1 MGVPAAWPHLH
12 VDRRTMS
19 EPQPVSDA
27 DRRLLAGI
35 EVAPR
40 AFGSLPLPATG
51 TEVAHFVALR
61 AAACVGA
68 DYSNLA
74 TLDESRQSLRL
85 FHGPFLAAEIADR
98 YTDVPLSAPFP
109 IAVAARTG
117 TAILLPDLDAYRARF
132 PEIVDDT
139 VAAGV
144 HATASLPLYRENGS
158 LVGAIGFAWTS
169 PVSFGVKLQSALHA
183 VAELCTA
190 TIERAERHD
199 ADHQFIVDLSASLL
213 GALPVMAGVETSAR
227 YLPATQTASVG
238 GDWYE
243 GILLGDQRLALVVGD
258 VAGHGLAAAAD
269 MALLRGMITA
279 LLHSG
284 VAMLDVF
291 GEVSD
296 VLRQR
301 VGLLL
306 ASAALIVVDI
316 DAETLTYA
324 TAGHPPPVVQL
335 PNGAVRRLDDAN
347 APMIGLASTL
357 RLARTMPFPVG
368 SRLVMFTDGLVER
381 HDRPFDIGIDQV
393 VDLLSVL
400 PNGLTTSE
408 VTDALLDALLAGA
421 GAEDDIAVVAVQH
434 MPEAAPG
441 PPVLDERERSQ
452 DTDKRPGASKT

>member
-1 MGVPAAWPHLH
+1 MP
-12 VDRRTMS
+12 
-19 EPQPVSDA
+19 
-27 DRRLLAGI
+27 
-35 EVAPR
+35 PR
-40 AFGSLPLPATG
+40 VFGSLPLPATG
-51 TEVAHFVALR
+51 AEVAQFVALR

-74 TLDESRQSLRL
+74 SFDESGRSLRL
-85 FHGPFLAAEIADR
+85 FHGAFLDPEIADR
-98 YTDVPLSAPFP
+98 YTDVPLDAPFP

-117 TAILLPDLDAYRARF
+117 TAILLPNIDAYRDRF
-132 PEIVDDT
+132 PEIVADT

-144 HATASLPLYRENGS
+144 HATASLPLYRESGS
-158 LVGAIGFAWTS
+158 LVGAIGFAWTN
-169 PVSFGVKLQSALHA
+169 PVRFDTKLQSALHA

-213 GALPVMAGVETSAR
+213 GALPVMAGIETSAR
-227 YLPATQTASVG
+227 YLPASQTAAVG

-243 GILLGDQRLALVVGD
+243 GVRLGDQRLALVVGD

-284 VAMLDVF
+284 VAVADVF

-301 VGLLL
+301 AGLLL
-306 ASAALIVVDI
+306 ASAALIVVDL

-324 TAGHPPPVVQL
+324 TAGHPPPLVQL
-335 PNGAVRRLDDAN
+335 PSGEVRRLDDAN
-347 APMIGLASTL
+347 APMIGLAST
-357 RLARTMPFPVG
+357 RRVAGRVPFPVG

-381 HDRPFDIGIDQV
+381 HDRAFDVGIDEIV
-393 VDLLSVL
+393 ELLSVL
-400 PNGLTTSE
+400 PSVLTPIE
-408 VTDALLDALLAGA
+408 VTDAILDELLAGA
-421 GAEDDIAVVAVQH
+421 AANDDVAVVAIQRV
-434 MPEAAPG
+434 A
-441 PPVLDERERSQ
+441 
-452 DTDKRPGASKT
+452 

>member
-1 MGVPAAWPHLH
+1 
-12 VDRRTMS
+12 MS
-19 EPQPVSDA
+19 ELPPVPDTV
-27 DRRLLAGI
+27 RLLLAGS
-35 EVAPR
+35 EVPPR
-40 AFGSLPLPATG
+40 VFGSLPLPATG
-51 TEVAHFVALR
+51 PEVAQFVALR

-74 TLDESRQSLRL
+74 SLDQSGRSLRL
-85 FHGPFLAAEIADR
+85 FHGAFLAPAIADR
-98 YTDVPLSAPFP
+98 YTDVPLDAPFP

-117 TAILLPDLDAYRARF
+117 TAILLPDLDAYRDRF
-132 PEIVDDT
+132 PEIVADT

-144 HATASLPLYRENGS
+144 HATASLPLYRDSGS
-158 LVGAIGFAWTS
+158 LAGAIGFAWTS
-169 PVSFGVKLQSALHA
+169 PVRFDTKLQSALHA

-190 TIERAERHD
+190 TIERAERHN

-213 GALPVMAGVETSAR
+213 GALPVIAGVETSAR
-227 YLPATQTASVG
+227 YLPASQTAAVG

-284 VAMLDVF
+284 VAVADVF

-301 VGLLL
+301 AGLLL
-306 ASAALIVVDI
+306 ASAALIVVDT
-316 DAETLTYA
+316 DDDTLTYA

-335 PNGAVRRLDDAN
+335 PSGEIRRLDDAN
-347 APMIGLASTL
+347 APMIGLTSTRRVASTV
-357 RLARTMPFPVG
+357 PFPAG

-381 HDRPFDIGIDQV
+381 HDRPFDVGIDQIV
-393 VDLLSVL
+393 ELLSIL
-400 PNGLTTSE
+400 PSLLTPTE
-408 VTDALLDALLAGA
+408 VTDAIVDSLLAGA
-421 GAEDDIAVVAVQH
+421 AATDDIAVVAIQRV
-434 MPEAAPG
+434 A
-441 PPVLDERERSQ
+441 
-452 DTDKRPGASKT
+452 